1 MKNDAIL
8 DSILSLLQAYRN
20 LIISNQNKKD
30 LEGLR
35 YLLGQIIRQY
45 DIPKDNCHISKAAYA
60 RWTELSV
67 DKIENFHYRDVV
79 ICNNLKVAKEYLLF
93 KGANSKGDVTEI
105 KPNST
110 FVFRQMFHEDHVIPV
125 SLIIKEMA
133 NLAVVDKTSIRMI
146 LEGMHICILLKEED
160 RNISRTRNRSL
171 NFEENL
177 NNVYSPSGIELYT

>member
-67 DKIENFHYRDVV
+67 DKIEKFHYRDVV

-93 KGANSKGDVTEI
+93 KGANSKGDRTELTQ
-105 KPNST
+105 NRT

-133 NLAVVDKTSIRMI
+133 NLSVVDKSSIRMI

-160 RNISRTRNRSL
+160 RNIGRTRNRSL
-171 NFEENL
+171 NFEENIK
-177 NNVYSPSGIELYT
+177 NVYTPSGIDLYL